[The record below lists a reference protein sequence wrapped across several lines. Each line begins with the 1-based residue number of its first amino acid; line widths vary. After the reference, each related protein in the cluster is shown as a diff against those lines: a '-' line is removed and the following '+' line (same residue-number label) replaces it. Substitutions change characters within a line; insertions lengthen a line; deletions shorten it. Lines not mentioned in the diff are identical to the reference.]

1 MSVVV
6 VNPLHLSVP
15 VDEIVPRVG
24 EAFPRAFDGIDGIDG
39 FERFELVKV
48 AEDRAV
54 VLIRW
59 RDAVA
64 AQAGAAVIGPTVLR
78 ELIAPVLASEQD
90 RVAGSVVVSHP
101 TD

>member
-6 VNPLHLSVP
+6 VNRLHLSVP

-24 EAFPRAFDGIDGIDG
+24 EAFPRAFDGIDG